1 MIKLKKLIKE
11 NVWDRKF
18 GEPLPTL
25 KDIAE
30 KHQRKEKQELT
41 ESRYGWEGKVEDL
54 NDSISDNLRALSS
67 EIKGVDEREMP
78 KRVDFWKRVDK
89 MHKEFKK
96 LEKEI
101 DKAIA
106 KNPHRVY

>member
-1 MIKLKKLIKE
+1 MIKLK
-11 NVWDRKF
+11 
-18 GEPLPTL
+18 
-25 KDIAE
+25 DII
-30 KHQRKEKQELT
+30 T
-41 ESRYGWEGKVEDL
+41 ESKYGWEGKVEDL
-54 NDSISDNLRALSS
+54 NDSISDNLRDLSS
-67 EIKGVDEREMP
+67 EIKGVDQREMP

-101 DKAIA
+101 NKAIA

>member
-1 MIKLKKLIKE
+1 MIKLK
-11 NVWDRKF
+11 
-18 GEPLPTL
+18 
-25 KDIAE
+25 DII
-30 KHQRKEKQELT
+30 T
-41 ESRYGWEGKVEDL
+41 ESKYGWEGKVEDL

-67 EIKGVDEREMP
+67 EIKGVDQREMT

-101 DKAIA
+101 NKAIA